1 MILSLCCSSLS
12 INFLL
17 IELLFMSSSHST
29 QLGWGQ
35 TNDNLQKS
43 LSETILPGLNTHN
56 ISAVYKLQLEKSAL
70 RTIWIFVI
78 NVTKQQRPFGT
89 GSYIKYRNWHILLI
103 RYLNYRFQHG
113 QKMKITLVSTAVT
126 G

>member
-70 RTIWIFVI
+70 RTI
-78 NVTKQQRPFGT
+78 
-89 GSYIKYRNWHILLI
+89 
-103 RYLNYRFQHG
+103 
-113 QKMKITLVSTAVT
+113 
-126 G
+126 